1 MYTYVDT
8 LAVEKSVGSTWNHYD
23 TKNVMLRQVYGR
35 FSKAIVIVHDSY
47 TDKEMYVNMMYY
59 VTTLATSEQTVGE
72 WLADMNGLPLN
83 TVPELPN
90 ADYKYAEYANAV
102 LHGYKIMPA
111 WLGRYVPDNYPVADM
126 PDLRLTRPRLPT
138 NMELLH
144 THCLLSVNGYF
155 HQTDATEDE
164 AYIIQGGTTAT
175 MMRCSHTGILS
186 FMGIGAVK
194 KHPWRKEQIIP
205 LNPDGKLK
213 DGMLL
218 RTDVDLT
225 NKSVFM
231 VLGGYIVPPQE
242 GVFYQNG
249 DQTFVFQL
257 KGIPYVQRY
266 FNSYKELDMSSMNVI
281 RETNGVDAE
290 AINQESLWSD
300 EVITQF
306 MMLSQSFLVVVDSP
320 EIFFEHFNV
329 RVSNLPGFLTSYQE
343 PKWPLIMGYGKH
355 VEYSKVKEYRWWAL
369 RVQDP
374 YYKHFAFNSAILP
387 TLKTI
392 SDNLM
397 PYNQAYFRTTGYLL
411 KIGGVDIKK
420 RSKKLTAVL

>member
-8 LAVEKSVGSTWNHYD
+8 LAVEKSIGSTWTHYD

-35 FSKAIVIVHDSY
+35 FSKMILIVHDSY

-59 VTTLATSEQTVGE
+59 VTSLATSEQTVGE
-72 WLADMNGLPLN
+72 WLHDMNGLPLS
-83 TVPELPN
+83 TVTELPT

-111 WLGRYVPDNYPVADM
+111 WMGNYVPDNYPLLDL

-144 THCLLSVNGYF
+144 THCMLSVNGYY

-164 AYIIQGGTTAT
+164 AYIIQGGTTAA
-175 MMRCSHTGILS
+175 MHRCSHVGILS
-186 FMGIGAVK
+186 FMSIGAIQK
-194 KHPWRKEQIIP
+194 QPWKKEQIVP
-205 LNPDGKLK
+205 LEEGGALK
-213 DGMLL
+213 DGMIL

-225 NKSVFM
+225 DKSVFM
-231 VLGGYIVPPQE
+231 IVGGYLVTPQD

-257 KGIPYVQRY
+257 KGIPYIERY

-281 RETNGVDAE
+281 KETSSTSAD
-290 AINQESLWSD
+290 AINQDSLWSD
-300 EVITQF
+300 EVIMQY
-306 MMLSQSFLVVVDSP
+306 MMLSQSFLVIVDSP
-320 EIFFEHFNV
+320 ELFFEHANV
-329 RVSNLPGFLTSYQE
+329 RVSNLPGFITSYQE
-343 PKWPLIMGYGKH
+343 PKWPLVMGYGKH
-355 VEYSKVKEYRWWAL
+355 VEYSRVKEYKWWAL
-369 RVQDP
+369 RVNDP
-374 YYKHFAFNSAILP
+374 YYRHFAFTTVP
-387 TLKTI
+387 TQTLQTV
-392 SDNLM
+392 SDNLV

-411 KIGGVDIKK
+411 KIGGIDIKK
-420 RSKKLTAVL
+420 RNKTLTAVQ